1 MCLMQIAAM
10 QKYRYKTVGGDSR
23 AMKISVTACD
33 SIPPLSG
40 LPQIL
45 SLVKPSTVVTV
56 TCLTHCS
63 RLRLPVTR
71 LQVTSGLAL

>member
-1 MCLMQIAAM
+1 MQIAAM
-10 QKYRYKTVGGDSR
+10 QKYRYEAVGGDGR
-23 AMKISVTACD
+23 AMKISVPACD

-45 SLVKPSTVVTV
+45 SLVKPSIVQTVVTI

-71 LQVTSGLAL
+71 LQVTNGLSL